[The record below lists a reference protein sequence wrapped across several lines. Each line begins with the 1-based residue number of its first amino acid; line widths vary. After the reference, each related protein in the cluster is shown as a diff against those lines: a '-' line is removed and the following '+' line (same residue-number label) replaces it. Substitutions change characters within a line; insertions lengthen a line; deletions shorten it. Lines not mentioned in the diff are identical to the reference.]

1 MKTHWLVLV
10 GILVAVLGIAAVAC
24 DDDASE
30 AELTIEV
37 CRDFVDLQ
45 AADAAFDT
53 LDENSTLD
61 EIRSV
66 NVAYSNALEEVV
78 DSAADLADVR
88 SEPIEAAYDDLNQA
102 IADISSDATIQ
113 EALLSIEDELVA
125 VDNAYDQ
132 FFSSL
137 NCA

>member
-1 MKTHWLVLV
+1 MTTKWLVLV

-24 DDDASE
+24 DDDESE
-30 AELTIEV
+30 ADLTIAV
-37 CRDFVDLQ
+37 CQDLVDLQ
-45 AADAAFDT
+45 VADAAFDT

-66 NVAYSNALEEVV
+66 NVAYSEALDDVV
-78 DSAADLADVR
+78 NSAADLADAR
-88 SEPIEAAYDDLNQA
+88 SEPIEDAYGDLNQA
-102 IADISSDATIQ
+102 IADIPGDATIQ